1 MTRRHTPT
9 FRELTTREAHALLE
23 RNHVGRIAYSFR
35 NRVDIEPISYVFADG
50 AIYMRTAP
58 GTKLTL
64 LAHVPWVAFEV
75 DEVEGPFDWRSVVAH
90 GTVYVVTNTG
100 SDDDRKRYA
109 DAVKRLRELSPT
121 ALMAGDPVPER
132 RVVLKL
138 HLAEVAGR
146 EAHPAVPVKKP
157 RRLRAAQKTARQ
169 ENNGR
174 KTMKK
179 AAARK
184 ARARGG

>member
-64 LAHVPWVAFEV
+64 LARVPWVAFEV

-90 GTVYVVTNTG
+90 GTVYVVENAG

-109 DAVKRLRELSPT
+109 HAVKRLRELSPV
-121 ALMAGDPVPER
+121 ALMPGDPVPER

-138 HLAEVAGR
+138 HLSEIVGR
-146 EAHPAVPVKKP
+146 EAHPAVPAKRAKKKAT
-157 RRLRAAQKTARQ
+157 RLRIA
-169 ENNGR
+169 
-174 KTMKK
+174 KK
-179 AAARK
+179 AGVAKKRVARK
-184 ARARGG
+184 AVSRRA